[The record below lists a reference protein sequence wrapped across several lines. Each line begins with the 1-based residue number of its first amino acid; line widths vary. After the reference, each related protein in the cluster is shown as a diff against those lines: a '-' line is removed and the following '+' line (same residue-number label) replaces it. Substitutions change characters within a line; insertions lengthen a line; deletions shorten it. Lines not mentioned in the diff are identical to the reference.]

1 MLARVMKCAR
11 AVPRLALGV
20 LLFFAGESLL
30 AQERARSRA
39 VLFPPTGNF
48 QNPGARALGLGGA
61 FVALADDASAV
72 GLNPAGLT
80 QLRRPE
86 ISVEYRRL
94 ETVLPVN
101 YEGAEFIGPFA
112 CTNFGPSL
120 GHCENAFRSEQDS
133 LAFVSLIVP
142 FGRKVTLALYRHELD
157 RERLFLV
164 RPSLD
169 TEEFGQIPGAFE
181 DLDRRIVRTGIA
193 FAYALSEKLSAG
205 VTFNLNSM
213 TQAFRVIEFG
223 TDSETPAF
231 PALLYTFQDSN
242 IEEQRAGATGG
253 VLWRP
258 GRLLSLGAFYS
269 SPVRFEEKGLLHYC
283 ADFDPVTEFP
293 ICGFE
298 EGAPDFRNRYQR
310 VDFASS
316 FTLPSRLGISVA
328 VRPNSWL
335 ALIAEGDRVSY
346 SDNDSDRERIND
358 EGDLVGFDRFAAKDV
373 WELHGGAEVVLALS
387 RAALIAVRGG
397 YWRDPEHS
405 FRYRGCRSRPGEMC
419 DPIRAFSQT
428 NPATG
433 DLDHYAGGIGI
444 AWAWGQLDLGYD
456 WIRQNRA
463 GILSASLVVRA
474 K

>member
-1 MLARVMKCAR
+1 MKNAWPV
-11 AVPRLALGV
+11 ARLALAM
-20 LLFFAGESLL
+20 LLFL
-30 AQERARSRA
+30 AREPLPGQQRPRSRA

-86 ISVEYRRL
+86 VSVEYRRL
-94 ETVLPVN
+94 EAVVPVN
-101 YEGAEFIGPFA
+101 YGGAEFIGPFA
-112 CTNFGPSL
+112 CANFGPFL
-120 GHCENAFRSEQDS
+120 GACENTFRSEQDS
-133 LAFVSLIVP
+133 LGFVSLIVP
-142 FGRKVTLALYRHELD
+142 FGRKFTYALYRHELD

-181 DLDRRIVRTGIA
+181 DLDRRIVRTGMA
-193 FAYALSEKLSAG
+193 FAYALSEGLSAG
-205 VTFNLNSM
+205 VTISLNSM
-213 TQAFRVIEFG
+213 TQSFRVIEFG
-223 TDSETPAF
+223 TDSEKPAF
-231 PALLYTFQDSN
+231 PSLLFDFQDSH
-242 IEEQRAGATGG
+242 IEEQKMGVTGG

-258 GRLLSLGAFYS
+258 GRILSLGGFYS
-269 SPVRFEEKGLLHYC
+269 LPVRFEEEVLLHYC

-293 ICGFE
+293 VCGFE
-298 EGAPDFRNRYQR
+298 EEGPDFKNRYQR
-310 VDFASS
+310 VGFASS
-316 FTLPSRLGISVA
+316 FTLPSRLGVSVA
-328 VRPNSWL
+328 VRPKPWL
-335 ALIAEGDRVSY
+335 ALIAETDRVSY
-346 SDNDSDRERIND
+346 SDNDSDRERRDD

-387 RAALIAVRGG
+387 RAVLLALRGG
-397 YWRDPEHS
+397 YWRDPDHS
-405 FRYRGCRSRPGEMC
+405 FRYRGCRPRPAETC
-419 DPIRAFSQT
+419 DPIEAFRQT
-428 NPATG
+428 NPAAG

-456 WIRQNRA
+456 WIARNRV
-463 GILSASLVVRA
+463 GSFSASFVVRA